1 VVQSLLNRAA
11 VSTVRRGGN
20 EEVAGEA
27 AASSAATVNKKQPL
41 NNVKRDMQQQ
51 LSSAPG
57 RRAISH
63 RPDRGAG
70 CLRCGAAVTN
80 AVHSLLHHRGSAVCR
95 FTAVSLQPGSECEI
109 CHLSTAEGG
118 GSLKSERR
126 RARPAAVTGVARAR
140 AASRG
145 AAPLPLDLRYG

>member
-63 RPDRGAG
+63 WPDRGEGVCDAV
-70 CLRCGAAVTN
+70 LR
-80 AVHSLLHHRGSAVCR
+80 
-95 FTAVSLQPGSECEI
+95 
-109 CHLSTAEGG
+109 
-118 GSLKSERR
+118 
-126 RARPAAVTGVARAR
+126 
-140 AASRG
+140 
-145 AAPLPLDLRYG
+145 